1 MKKYYL
7 YYEILMALLAIISV
21 AILWI
26 DNPNRDLIDKGIWL
40 IFLIDVSVRFFNSKS
55 KIEYIKKNPFDIIA
69 IIPLDNIFRT
79 ARLVRLIRIL
89 RLLAIVKRSNISKV
103 LKTNNLDKVLVAT
116 TLLIFLSAIPVKKV
130 EPGIETYGDA
140 IWWAIVTTT
149 TVGYGDISP
158 VTGLGRF
165 IALILMIFGIGL
177 LGMITGSIATFFIGQ
192 EKENKNS
199 SVEYIKKELDRV
211 DELTA
216 NDIDTLIILL
226 EKMKENKKTD

>member
-1 MKKYYL
+1 MKKYYM
-7 YYEILMALLAIISV
+7 YYEVFMAILAIISV

-26 DNPNRDLIDKGIWL
+26 DNPNREIVDIGIWL
-40 IFLIDVSVRFFNSKS
+40 IFVIDVSTRFIKSKS
-55 KIEYIKKNPFDIIA
+55 KFEYIKKNPFDIIA
-69 IIPLDNIFRT
+69 IIPLDNIFRV
-79 ARLVRLIRIL
+79 ARLARLARIL

-103 LKTNNLDKVLVAT
+103 LKTNSLDKVIVAT
-116 TLLIFLSAIPVKKV
+116 TLLIFISAIPVKKV

-140 IWWAIVTTT
+140 VWWAVVTTT

-192 EKENKNS
+192 GKENKNS

-226 EKMKENKKTD
+226 ERMKENRK

>member
-1 MKKYYL
+1 MKKSF
-7 YYEILMALLAIISV
+7 YYEIFMALLAILSIV
-21 AILWI
+21 IVWL
-26 DNPNRDLIDKGIWL
+26 DNPNREIVDRGIWL
-40 IFLIDVSVRFFNSKS
+40 IFFIDVSIRFIKSKS
-55 KIEYIKKNPFDIIA
+55 KWNYIKKNPFDIIA
-69 IIPLDNIFRT
+69 IIPLDNIFRV
-79 ARLVRLIRIL
+79 ARLARLIRLL
-89 RLLAIVKRSNISKV
+89 RTLAIFNRTSFYKV
-103 LKTNNLDKVLVAT
+103 LKTNSLDKVIVAT
-116 TLLIFLSAIPVKKV
+116 SLLIFLSAIPIKKV

-140 IWWAIVTTT
+140 VWWAIVTTT

-192 EKENKNS
+192 GKENKNS
-199 SVEYIKKELDRV
+199 SAEYIKKELDRV

-226 EKMKENKKTD
+226 ERMKENRK

>member
-1 MKKYYL
+1 MKKSF
-7 YYEILMALLAIISV
+7 YYEIFMALLAILSIV
-21 AILWI
+21 IVWL
-26 DNPNRDLIDKGIWL
+26 DNPNRGIVDRGIWL
-40 IFLIDVSVRFFNSKS
+40 IFLVDVSIRFIKS
-55 KIEYIKKNPFDIIA
+55 KNKWNYIKKNPFDIIA
-69 IIPLDNIFRT
+69 IIPLDNIFRV
-79 ARLVRLIRIL
+79 ARLARLIRLL
-89 RLLAIVKRSNISKV
+89 RTLAIFNRTSFYKV
-103 LKTNNLDKVLVAT
+103 LKTNSLDKVIVAT
-116 TLLIFLSAIPVKKV
+116 SLLIFLSAIPIKKV

-140 IWWAIVTTT
+140 VWWAIVTTT

-192 EKENKNS
+192 GKENKNS
-199 SVEYIKKELDRV
+199 SVEYIKKELDRA

-226 EKMKENKKTD
+226 ERMKENRK